1 MRGVE
6 TPESLGEYPAHMKHP
21 ASLLFALL
29 CVLCDQSSAAE
40 TRDLLLIAGQSNAVG
55 YDAKPAELPADDAD
69 KQVMFWFRAGD
80 PPPES
85 PQRA

>member
-1 MRGVE
+1 
-6 TPESLGEYPAHMKHP
+6 MKLP

-29 CVLCDQSSAAE
+29 CVHCGKLPAAE
-40 TRDLLLIAGQSNAVG
+40 TRDLLPIAGQSNAVG
-55 YDAKPAELPADDAD
+55 YDAKPSELPADDAD

-80 PPPES
+80 APPES